1 MYPYYGFLKCPF
13 CGKPMIKIPIAGA
26 VDGNAWVCGGEGPH
40 QRLSERTSCP
50 TYLLKDSLLKEA
62 MKKAI
67 RSLDACQDENIT
79 FAQAIIM
86 AKDDLKKE
94 DKITFRAMDKLV
106 ESITFEDW
114 NTIVVNWKMG
124 WTGKYPIRFYSVTDA
139 LMPKMETK
147 NGHYYINGIMVRAR
161 SLTLQGFENRQTAAL
176 KTRVI
181 DPGVGDLPVP
191 KVISESKQ

>member
-1 MYPYYGFLKCPF
+1 MIITSSVGSYHSQYITISSSFTDAFLPSSPHNTSIHRSFHRLCYRR
-13 CGKPMIKIPIAGA
+13 CLIAGTF
-26 VDGNAWVCGGEGPH
+26 
-40 QRLSERTSCP
+40 LS
-50 TYLLKDSLLKEA
+50 
-62 MKKAI
+62 
-67 RSLDACQDENIT
+67 
-79 FAQAIIM
+79 
-86 AKDDLKKE
+86 
-94 DKITFRAMDKLV
+94 

-114 NTIVVNWKMG
+114 DTIVVNWKMG

-139 LMPKMETK
+139 LIPKMETK

-191 KVISESKQ
+191 KVISESKK

>member
-1 MYPYYGFLKCPF
+1 M
-13 CGKPMIKIPIAGA
+13 
-26 VDGNAWVCGGEGPH
+26 
-40 QRLSERTSCP
+40 
-50 TYLLKDSLLKEA
+50 
-62 MKKAI
+62 
-67 RSLDACQDENIT
+67 
-79 FAQAIIM
+79 AQ
-86 AKDDLKKE
+86 DDLKKK

-161 SLTLQGFENRQTAAL
+161 SLTLQGFENRQAAAL

-191 KVISESKQ
+191 KVIPESKQ

>member
-1 MYPYYGFLKCPF
+1 MV
-13 CGKPMIKIPIAGA
+13 I
-26 VDGNAWVCGGEGPH
+26 
-40 QRLSERTSCP
+40 
-50 TYLLKDSLLKEA
+50 
-62 MKKAI
+62 
-67 RSLDACQDENIT
+67 
-79 FAQAIIM
+79 
-86 AKDDLKKE
+86 
-94 DKITFRAMDKLV
+94 LV